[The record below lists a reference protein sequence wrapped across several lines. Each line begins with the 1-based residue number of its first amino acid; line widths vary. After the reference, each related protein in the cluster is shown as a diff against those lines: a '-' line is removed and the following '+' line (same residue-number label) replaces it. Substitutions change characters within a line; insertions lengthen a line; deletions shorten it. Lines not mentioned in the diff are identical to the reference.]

1 MNHLPLRREILE
13 IGRLAMKR
21 VIFVVLALAVGCYAF
36 PLSAQQDQELTNAVI
51 AARSA
56 ETASEQFADYL
67 RQCKVC
73 AAFQFGGRR

>member
-1 MNHLPLRREILE
+1 
-13 IGRLAMKR
+13 MKR

-56 ETASEQFADYL
+56 ETASEESADL
-67 RQCKVC
+67 SPAMQGV
-73 AAFQFGGRR
+73 RRVPIRGPSLSVQTDKC